1 MDPLWKLLWARN
13 WLHLHLLPASC
24 ITWTINKFG
33 SGLRDYPSLHSTYG
47 LSIWQYL
54 NILLAPNSPPI
65 LSPLTH
71 LPVHLRMH
79 RNEIASSFHPIS
91 QQLMFS
97 GYHKSSNEWTRH
109 FSTFRTMW
117 LVGIWGQF
125 FILGSGHG
133 RDAGA
138 LVIWSSRLEPN
149 TYLVLD
155 LYNFSFAG
163 FEDASWF
170 AIKPQFTVTYLF
182 HPSCRK

>member
-33 SGLRDYPSLHSTYG
+33 SGLRDYHSLHSTYG

-97 GYHKSSNEWTRH
+97 GIAPAFICSIINPQMSERATSVL
-109 FSTFRTMW
+109 F
-117 LVGIWGQF
+117 GQCDLLEYGVNF
-125 FILGSGHG
+125 FILGSGHRRG
-133 RDAGA
+133 AGA

-149 TYLVLD
+149 T
-155 LYNFSFAG
+155 
-163 FEDASWF
+163 
-170 AIKPQFTVTYLF
+170 
-182 HPSCRK
+182 